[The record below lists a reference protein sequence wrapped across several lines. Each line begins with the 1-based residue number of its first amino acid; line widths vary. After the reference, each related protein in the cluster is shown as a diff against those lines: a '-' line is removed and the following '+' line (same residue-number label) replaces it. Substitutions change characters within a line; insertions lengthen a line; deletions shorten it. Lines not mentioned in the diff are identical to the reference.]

1 MNALLCAFSSIE
13 MLDVLWKAIKSD
25 TKLLL
30 AFFLSIL
37 SQPTGELL
45 NSALDCV
52 CVLNNHQ

>member
-30 AFFLSIL
+30 AFFLDSI
-37 SQPTGELL
+37 ST
-45 NSALDCV
+45 NRWASK
-52 CVLNNHQ
+52 

>member
-30 AFFLSIL
+30 AFFLEFYL
-37 SQPTGELL
+37 NQPV
-45 NSALDCV
+45 SF
-52 CVLNNHQ
+52 